1 MQLGS
6 LKHVWDFA
14 RRISWR
20 SKSVSG
26 SFYVPSKVTD
36 CSCGHGRTVTVQLR
50 SSENERKL
58 QLVDSGTAGAHV
70 SDRSYVCGGEM
81 ESTAQRPDADC
92 VQKRGEEED

>member
-1 MQLGS
+1 M
-6 LKHVWDFA
+6 
-14 RRISWR
+14 
-20 SKSVSG
+20 
-26 SFYVPSKVTD
+26 
-36 CSCGHGRTVTVQLR
+36 QLR